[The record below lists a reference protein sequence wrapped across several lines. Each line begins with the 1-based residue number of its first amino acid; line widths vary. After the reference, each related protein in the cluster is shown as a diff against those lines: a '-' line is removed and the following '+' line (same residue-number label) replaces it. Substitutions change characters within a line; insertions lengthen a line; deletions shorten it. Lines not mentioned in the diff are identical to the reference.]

1 MIEVPRSHIIHN
13 IEHYQNIIQKE
24 MPAQLAYK
32 IAKLIF
38 IIAQEQITY
47 ENMKE
52 QISLKYAKKNSE
64 NIPMRDTNNNII
76 IDSQYKEQVEKDIQE
91 MLNTTIQLQII
102 PINIQDF
109 KDIKFKPTEIMA
121 LMPFIKE

>member
-1 MIEVPRSHIIHN
+1 
-13 IEHYQNIIQKE
+13 

-52 QISLKYAKKNSE
+52 QISLKYAKKNSD

-76 IDSQYKEQVEKDIQE
+76 IDFQYKEQVEKDIQE